1 MSGAETR
8 DMAEWMQAPGTAAQV
23 RATAAQDAEPAHGTP
38 PGASALHDQDEYG
51 WLLQQAHLL
60 RAGRVG
66 EIDAHPLADLLTDM
80 SISEER
86 AFESAMFGLLLHRL
100 KVLVQ
105 PERLTQSWRN
115 SISAQ
120 QINARRI
127 IRKNPGM
134 RPRLPGFC
142 ADAYADARQQAAV
155 ETRIDISRF
164 PLDNPWTLD
173 EALAFVPPPPPPRAH
188 RAARKG

>member
-1 MSGAETR
+1 
-8 DMAEWMQAPGTAAQV
+8 MADWAQAPDGPAKPQV
-23 RATAAQDAEPAHGTP
+23 CAPASEEAELRSRA
-38 PGASALHDQDEYG
+38 SYDQDEYG
-51 WLLQQAHLL
+51 WLLQQAGLL
-60 RAGRVG
+60 RAGRL
-66 EIDAHPLADLLTDM
+66 EQLDRASLAEFLTDM

-86 AFESAMFGLLLHRL
+86 AFESAMFGLLLHML

-120 QINARRI
+120 QIKARRI

-155 ETRIDISRF
+155 ETRTALSRF
-164 PLDNPWTLD
+164 PADNPWTLD
-173 EALAFVPPPPPPRAH
+173 EALAFGPPEPAPRGR